1 MPKLNRPKNAPGQG
15 RPCKPRASLPKREP
29 LAKKHPKPNNKLL
42 DVHADP
48 GTDTGLRACIERLH
62 LAEIAAAA
70 DFEAART
77 TGDPALVARKKKDWL
92 DLCESLR
99 KIEVSTPGVLSEN
112 RATMPVEDAAAEF
125 AKVATQFRIGLE
137 ALPRSLPPRLVGLDE
152 AGIQE
157 VLRASTIEVLE
168 QLATEKW

>member
-29 LAKKHPKPNNKLL
+29 PPPS
-42 DVHADP
+42 DP
-48 GTDTGLRACIERLH
+48 DTDTGLRACIERLH
-62 LAEIAAAA
+62 RSEIVAAA
-70 DFEAART
+70 DFEAAKT
-77 TGDPALVARKKKDWL
+77 TDDPGLIAAKKKDWL
-92 DLCESLR
+92 DLCEQLR

-112 RATMPVEDAAAEF
+112 QSTMPVDDVAAEF
-125 AKVATQFRIGLE
+125 VKMATQFRIGLE

-157 VLRASTIEVLE
+157 VMQSAIIEVLE